1 MTLSVQFITLFTMI
15 AGGFYVGIAKDT
27 IRRFSPAW
35 EHRVFFTY
43 TIEIIFWLMNTAMLY
58 YVLFI
63 VNAGELRLIIFVAIL
78 LGYSMY
84 QALASTIYKRILE
97 FCIRIGTI
105 FFAWIGNLGSLL
117 LVRPIKFIVHL
128 LKKCILLVL
137 SVLGTVLLFML
148 KVVITPFIWVG
159 KKIYAIL
166 PSKIRKI
173 IPTGDRFYS
182 IMKNIAKIWR
192 KIWSSFRR

>member
-1 MTLSVQFITLFTMI
+1 
-15 AGGFYVGIAKDT
+15 
-27 IRRFSPAW
+27 
-35 EHRVFFTY
+35 
-43 TIEIIFWLMNTAMLY
+43 
-58 YVLFI
+58 
-63 VNAGELRLIIFVAIL
+63 
-78 LGYSMY
+78 
-84 QALASTIYKRILE
+84 IYKRILE

-192 KIWSSFRR
+192 KI